1 MRKLLGVAVFTF
13 VAFQWIASGWL
24 GVLIQD
30 LTPKMAV
37 RYGLSSRS
45 EGVVITRVEFGSP
58 AMKAGLKTG
67 DLIISLNKK
76 KIPDSATLV
85 KEVSKLSPGEKVP
98 LTVMR
103 RRKTLKLSLFVGSA
117 HRFST

>member
-1 MRKLLGVAVFTF
+1 MRKLAGIAVFTF
-13 VAFQWIASGWL
+13 LVFQWVGSGWL

-37 RYGLSSRS
+37 RYGLSSQS
-45 EGVVITRVEFGSP
+45 EGVLITRVEFGSP

-76 KIPDSATLV
+76 KITDSASLV
-85 KEVSKLSPGEKVP
+85 KAVSKLSPGEKVP
-98 LTVMR
+98 LTVIR
-103 RRKTLKLSLFVGSA
+103 KRKTLKLSLFVGSA
-117 HRFST
+117 HRFSA